1 MLKKILGSEEEG
13 ALDGNTV
20 VIGLGLICTKGIN
33 ARFGFGG
40 GDGGDSVCWEGGGE
54 VTVWWE
60 GDRWGSVMWGGEGGV
75 LVSWGWRGG
84 GESCGGIGG
93 GSVSEVSG
101 GKVSFSVS
109 SILREKKI
117 EGVCCWFQTRR
128 RGRGRVL

>member
-1 MLKKILGSEEEG
+1 LLKKILGSEEEG

-20 VIGLGLICTKGIN
+20 VIGLGLISTKGIN

-60 GDRWGSVMWGGEGGV
+60 GGGCGSVKWGGEWGDS
-75 LVSWGWRGG
+75 VSWGGRGG
-84 GESCGGIGG
+84 GESGGGSD

-101 GKVSFSVS
+101 GRATFCVS

-128 RGRGRVL
+128 RGRGRV